1 MITTYEFPNQWN
13 WRLFLA
19 INDDGESLN
28 DILNHLNEKEG
39 CEFLLNDDD
48 EISPPCF
55 AAEKDSL
62 IGVICIDKFTF
73 TPKGVMLV
81 IHELTHM
88 MIVISE
94 VNGCQINDA
103 TTECWAYFMGNMT
116 QMILEILNSDLDD
129 RQTLKS
135 KSKRNR
141 KV

>member
-73 TPKGVMLV
+73 TPKDVMFV

-94 VNGCQINDA
+94 VNGCKINDA

-116 QMILEILNSDLDD
+116 QMLLEILISECE
-129 RQTLKS
+129 S
-135 KSKRNR
+135 KEPKQKKRR
-141 KV
+141 KE